1 MGRRSATPGLHAR
14 KCKTGPPKLYWKAA
28 SLSTKAKDYPESL
41 IPLPRDATRAEI
53 EDLCQTYATRLEL
66 WLARGPAPRWLYDG
80 TIGSLCDAY
89 ERHPQSPIHGIKRN
103 TAGSYIDSF
112 KVIRGTVAKRA
123 VRALAPIDVKAWYDN
138 WRLPAPPKPGRP
150 EGPQR
155 IKRAHDAVAAVR
167 MVLRFGQ
174 ALGYRECGELA
185 AGLAAIRFERS
196 GARQAEMN
204 VDHARAFIAAALARG
219 DDRGLG
225 LAIGVAAQFETMLR
239 QMDVI
244 GEWTRSNDGR
254 ESWAGPFTWENI
266 PGGLLRL
273 RTSKTNTAIVHDL
286 PKLELLWPL
295 MQQVPQI
302 ERRGAIVKF
311 RGEPMRATSYRKWFR
326 EIARE
331 AEIPDSVWNMDAR
344 AGAITEALESGAD
357 LTAVQRSA
365 THSSPTMTARYDR
378 NTEAAV
384 VSVAAAR
391 RKGREGK

>member
-1 MGRRSATPGLHAR
+1 MGRRSATPGLKAFSR
-14 KCKTGPPKLYWKAA
+14 KTGPPKLYWSAA

-41 IPLPRDATRAEI
+41 IPLPRDATLAEI
-53 EDLCQTYATRLEL
+53 EGLCQTYATRLEL

-89 ERHPQSPIHGIKRN
+89 ERHPQSPIREVKRN
-103 TAGSYIDSF
+103 TADSYIDSF

-123 VRALAPIDVKAWYDN
+123 VRSLAPIDVKAWYDR
-138 WRLPAPPKPGRP
+138 WREPREPGAP
-150 EGPQR
+150 ER

-174 ALGYRECGELA
+174 ALGYKECGELA
-185 AGLAAIRFERS
+185 AGLSAIRFERS
-196 GARQAEMN
+196 GARHAEMT
-204 VDHARAFIAAALARG
+204 VDHVRAFIAAALARADG
-219 DDRGLG
+219 RGLAM
-225 LAIGVAAQFETMLR
+225 AIGAAAQFETMLR

-244 GEWTRSNDGR
+244 GEWTSLPQGG

-311 RGEPMRATSYRKWFR
+311 RGEPMHASSYRKWFR
-326 EIARE
+326 QIARE
-331 AEIPDSVWNMDAR
+331 AGIPDSVWNMDAR

-378 NTEAAV
+378 STEAAV
-384 VSVAAAR
+384 ISVADAR
-391 RKGREGK
+391 RKAREKP